1 MHPVPQLFD
10 PETFVGVLAATLV
23 GVVAVIGAVLL
34 ADSALARLR
43 ARRRRRARSTG
54 AAVESA

>member
-43 ARRRRRARSTG
+43 ARRRRARSTG